1 MELSDL
7 QKWDR
12 RFLDLANHLS
22 TWSKDP
28 STKVGCVV
36 VGEDREIRTTG
47 FNGFPR
53 GIKDD
58 KRLLSREEKY
68 PIIVHAEENAVA
80 QAARIGSRLLGCTA
94 YTTFPPC
101 SKCARLFIQAGLAEC
116 VWPDQEI
123 PERWKEDMDRAR
135 NLMQESGMVLR
146 AVKPE
151 AKQSKEDAILE
162 SEWAAEK
169 DHYK

>member
-1 MELSDL
+1 MKKISDY

-12 RFLDLANHLS
+12 FFIGLARYMS
-22 TWSKDP
+22 TASKDP

-36 VGEDREIRTTG
+36 VDQDKDVLVSG

-53 GIKDD
+53 GVSDD
-58 KRLLSREEKY
+58 DRLHNRDEKY

-80 QAARIGSRLLGCTA
+80 QAARTGMKLLGCTA

-101 SKCARLFIQAGLAEC
+101 SKCARLFIQAGIAEC

-123 PERWKEDMDRAR
+123 PERWKEDMDRSQA
-135 NLMQESGMVLR
+135 LMRESGMTLR
-146 AVKPE
+146 SVPVTDE
-151 AKQSKEDAILE
+151 
-162 SEWAAEK
+162 
-169 DHYK
+169 